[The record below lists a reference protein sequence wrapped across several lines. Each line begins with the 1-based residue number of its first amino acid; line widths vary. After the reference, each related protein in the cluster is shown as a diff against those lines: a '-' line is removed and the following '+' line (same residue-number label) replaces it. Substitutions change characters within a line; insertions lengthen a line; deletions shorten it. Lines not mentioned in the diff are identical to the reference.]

1 MNKEE
6 LIQLHTL
13 FVQVKKYCEAK
24 GLDCDFS
31 KYNDLGITP
40 SQVYRNRED
49 HKKAVFL
56 LAHEFAAMVKRN
68 KIRRRETLTKNYAP
82 TFAV

>member
-13 FVQVKKYCEAK
+13 LVQVKKYCEAK

-31 KYNDLGITP
+31 KYNDLGVTP
-40 SQVYRNRED
+40 SQVYRKREE

-56 LAHEFAAMVKRN
+56 LAAEFAAMAERN
-68 KIRRRETLTKNYAP
+68 KIRRKKTLTKNYAP
-82 TFAV
+82 TLAV

>member
-1 MNKEE
+1 MEKEE

-13 FVQVKKYCEAK
+13 LVQVKKYCEEK

-31 KYNDLGITP
+31 KYNDLDITP
-40 SQVYRNRED
+40 SQVYRKREE

-56 LAHEFAAMVKRN
+56 LAAEFAAMAKKN
-68 KIRRRETLTKNYAP
+68 KIRRRETLEKHCAP
-82 TFAV
+82 TLTV